1 MVKLTTM
8 SEKEITRLHMM
19 VQLEKADNARKGSQA
34 NGNQHSAGVTALV
47 KTKNKNIPLC
57 NNKLQNQNT

>member
-1 MVKLTTM
+1 
-8 SEKEITRLHMM
+8 M

-34 NGNQHSAGVTALV
+34 NGNQHSEGVTALM